1 VAIQVDA
8 RLAKPS
14 MTGPPSTNL
23 IRGVW
28 DRSPAHRQWTQRFL
42 LAFNFFDFLAAD
54 SAASSKFSN
63 RSLSVSSR
71 TTSGTSAIL
80 SVAVPTVCVRWPL
93 QGRAKTLRSTIPVL
107 RSTAITICSPND
119 LAESRIQ
126 VLSTSLAVVQ
136 PLSKA
141 GRIKVLAAFSR
152 RPAVLERQVELR
164 HAVADSLGA
173 LLAQSVTV
181 SAAARER
188 CPAPTHP
195 LCSQALSTEPRCVAA
210 S

>member
-1 VAIQVDA
+1 
-8 RLAKPS
+8 

-107 RSTAITICSPND
+107 RSTAITICCCCNLVLRIILSNQTQRCFSENNCASHRTPSRPPLHQNPCRTQVVNEFSGESIIAAQVNTGLATMLYQRDSPSHY
-119 LAESRIQ
+119 ATPVPPIQ
-126 VLSTSLAVVQ
+126 D
-136 PLSKA
+136 
-141 GRIKVLAAFSR
+141 I
-152 RPAVLERQVELR
+152 
-164 HAVADSLGA
+164 
-173 LLAQSVTV
+173 
-181 SAAARER
+181 
-188 CPAPTHP
+188 
-195 LCSQALSTEPRCVAA
+195 
-210 S
+210 